1 MRKWEYKVIYNEFP
15 SQRAEDDLNKL
26 GAEGWEFVAINIA
39 GLSNRG
45 RFTFKREKQ
54 NLKK

>member
-15 SQRAEDDLNKL
+15 SQCAEDDLNKL
-26 GAEGWEFVAINIA
+26 GAEGWELVAINIA

>member
-1 MRKWEYKVIYNEFP
+1 MRKWEYKVVYNRFP
-15 SQRAEDDLNKL
+15 SKRAEDDLNKF
-26 GAEGWEFVAINIA
+26 GAEGWELVAINIA

>member
-1 MRKWEYKVIYNEFP
+1 MRKWEYKVVYNEFP
-15 SQRAEDDLNKL
+15 SKHAEDDLNKF
-26 GAEGWEFVAINIA
+26 GAEGWELVAINIA

>member
-1 MRKWEYKVIYNEFP
+1 GEYKVIYNEFP

-26 GAEGWEFVAINIA
+26 GTEGWELVAINIA

>member
-26 GAEGWEFVAINIA
+26 GAEGWELVAINIA